1 MTEKFRSK
9 CPMTNLLDLI
19 GDKWSLIVIRDLF
32 LYRNTFSQMI
42 NEGDEKI
49 STNILSDR
57 LKKLQENGFI
67 EFINDKNDHK
77 VKHYYLTD
85 NGLDLNA
92 VLYEMTMWSN
102 RNLDRDFNEVSTHF
116 LEKTKDVS
124 RDLIISNGKDVY
136 LKERKKILDHHL
148 NQHEYKVNF

>member
-1 MTEKFRSK
+1 MTENFRSK

-19 GDKWSLIVIRDLF
+19 GDKWSLIVIGDLF

-85 NGLDLNA
+85 KGLDLNA

-102 RNLDRDFNEVSTHF
+102 RNLDRDFNKVSTHF

-136 LKERKKILDHHL
+136 
-148 NQHEYKVNF
+148 

>member
-1 MTEKFRSK
+1 MTENFRSK

-19 GDKWSLIVIRDLF
+19 GDKWSLIVIGDLF

-85 NGLDLNA
+85 KGLDLNA

-102 RNLDRDFNEVSTHF
+102 RNLDRDFKKVSTHF

-136 LKERKKILDHHL
+136 
-148 NQHEYKVNF
+148 

>member
-42 NEGDEKI
+42 NKGDEKI

-57 LKKLQENGFI
+57 LKKLKENGFI
-67 EFINDKNDHK
+67 GFINDKNDHK

-85 NGLDLNA
+85 KGLDLNA
-92 VLYEMTMWSN
+92 VLYEMT
-102 RNLDRDFNEVSTHF
+102 
-116 LEKTKDVS
+116 
-124 RDLIISNGKDVY
+124 I
-136 LKERKKILDHHL
+136 
-148 NQHEYKVNF
+148 

>member
-32 LYRNTFSQMI
+32 LYRNNFSQMI

-85 NGLDLNA
+85 KGLDLNA
-92 VLYEMTMWSN
+92 VLYEMT
-102 RNLDRDFNEVSTHF
+102 
-116 LEKTKDVS
+116 
-124 RDLIISNGKDVY
+124 I
-136 LKERKKILDHHL
+136 
-148 NQHEYKVNF
+148 

>member
-32 LYRNTFSQMI
+32 LYRNNFSQMI

-77 VKHYYLTD
+77 VKHYYPTD
-85 NGLDLNA
+85 KGLDLNA

-136 LKERKKILDHHL
+136 LKERKKNIGSSP
-148 NQHEYKVNF
+148 KPT

>member
-32 LYRNTFSQMI
+32 LYRNNFSQMI

-67 EFINDKNDHK
+67 EFINDKNDH
-77 VKHYYLTD
+77 
-85 NGLDLNA
+85 
-92 VLYEMTMWSN
+92 
-102 RNLDRDFNEVSTHF
+102 
-116 LEKTKDVS
+116 
-124 RDLIISNGKDVY
+124 
-136 LKERKKILDHHL
+136 
-148 NQHEYKVNF
+148 